1 MRSKDNVM
9 YYDFIHFFVSAVI
22 GKMDYKRK
30 LCSMVLSKYATVSDE
45 AFALLNF
52 ENNIDTW
59 MDMGRTGDTKT
70 SKVPHKYTNGGSSK
84 GKNGTSQH
92 NKGWSDEG
100 LRGFNELFDLVQKNR
115 DSQHAK
121 QFEEDFRKWCE
132 AKALEKQKKVE
143 KIFNEAIKV
152 RHKLWSDDEDEM
164 EDANDNPYYGTD
176 HKRMK
181 IGDVSESCL
190 FAEAKQFK
198 NDIMATPPRCN
209 DDEDSEEESEGPMPD
224 RSVFV

>member
-1 MRSKDNVM
+1 M

-70 SKVPHKYTNGGSSK
+70 SKVPRKYTNGGSSK
-84 GKNGTSQH
+84 DKNGTSQH
-92 NKGWSDEG
+92 NKGWSDKG
-100 LRGFNELFDLVQKNR
+100 LLRFNELFDLVQKNR
-115 DSQHAK
+115 DSPYAK

-132 AKALEKQKKVE
+132 AKALGKQKKVE

-164 EDANDNPYYGTD
+164 EDAKINPYYGTG
-176 HKRMK
+176 HKQMK
-181 IGDVSESCL
+181 IGDINESYSFTETKEL
-190 FAEAKQFK
+190 EY
-198 NDIMATPPRCN
+198 DIMATPPGCEDN
-209 DDEDSEEESEGPMPD
+209 EDSEEESEGPMPD
-224 RSVFV
+224 KSVFDQKHLR

>member
-1 MRSKDNVM
+1 M

-30 LCSMVLSKYATVSDE
+30 SCSMLLSKYATVSDE

-59 MDMGRTGDTKT
+59 MDMGITGDTKT
-70 SKVPHKYTNGGSSK
+70 SKVPRKYTNGGSAK

-100 LRGFNELFDLVQKNR
+100 LCRFNELFDLVEKNR
-115 DSQHAK
+115 ELPHAK

-132 AKALEKQKKVE
+132 AKALGKQKKVE
-143 KIFNEAIKV
+143 KLFNEAIKV
-152 RHKLWSDDEDEM
+152 RHELWSDDDDEM
-164 EDANDNPYYGTD
+164 EDANNNPYYGTD

-181 IGDVSESCL
+181 ISDTNESYS
-190 FAEAKQFK
+190 FAETKQLE
-198 NDIMATPPRCN
+198 NDIMATPPGCN
-209 DDEDSEEESEGPMPD
+209 EDEDSEEESEGPMPD
-224 RSVFV
+224 KSVFDQKQPC